1 MPRLFPTFLTL
12 LLFHSTHGAE
22 WPQFRGPN
30 GLGIGVGPE
39 PPTQFGP
46 IENRLW
52 KTPLPIG
59 HSSPVVWGNSIF
71 LTALA
76 DKQLETL
83 CIDRTTGA
91 IRWRKTVPTDKIEPA
106 HRIANAAAS
115 TCTTDGTRVFS
126 YFGSFGVIAHDF
138 QGNELWRLPL
148 PTPMVEFGTSSS
160 PILTEDFLLLARDQ
174 DQGSHLLALDKHSG
188 KQVWRIERPEFRRSF
203 STPQL
208 WRHDGIEELIVP
220 GSIWLTSYNPKDGS
234 ERWRYSGTSRVANS
248 TPVFGDGLLFNA
260 SWNVGG
266 DEGDRISMP
275 PFEGFAQEND
285 KNQDAKLTREEIPAG
300 PVRERFTQMDLNK
313 DGLVTAAEWA
323 TMADLFAKAENAVV
337 AIRPGGTGLVNK
349 THVAWKS
356 TRSLPYVS
364 SPLFHHGRLYTVKNG
379 GLFSCYEA
387 KSGKVIYQDER
398 LDAPGDYYA
407 SAVAV
412 GNRIYVASQ
421 KGIVTVIAP
430 DDHLKVLARNDLGE
444 ELFATPA
451 IVNGVLY
458 IRTTSNLYAFG
469 TDRR

>member
-1 MPRLFPTFLTL
+1 MPRCPL
-12 LLFHSTHGAE
+12 LLIAALALQCTAAN

-30 GLGIGVGPE
+30 GLGVGEGAE
-39 PPTQFGP
+39 PPSNFGP
-46 IENRLW
+46 TENRLW
-52 KTPLPIG
+52 KTSLPIG
-59 HSSPVVWGNSIF
+59 HSSPVVWGDSMF
-71 LTALA
+71 VTAL
-76 DKQLETL
+76 DGRQLETL
-83 CIDRTTGA
+83 CIDRLTGTL
-91 IRWRKTVPTDKIEPA
+91 RWRQAVPAEKIEPT
-106 HRIANAAAS
+106 HRIANPAAA
-115 TCTTDGTRVFS
+115 TCVTDGHWVYS

-138 QGNELWRLPL
+138 EGKEQWRLPL
-148 PTPMVEFGTSSS
+148 PAPMVEFGTGSS
-160 PILTEDFLLLARDQ
+160 PILSGDLLVIARDQ

-188 KQVWRIERPEFRRSF
+188 KQVWRTERAEFRRSF

-208 WRHDGIEELIVP
+208 WKHDGMEELIVP
-220 GSIWLTSYNPKDGS
+220 GSIWLTSYNPKDGT

-266 DEGDRISMP
+266 DDSDRISMP
-275 PFEGFAQEND
+275 SFDGFAQEND
-285 KNQDAKLTREEIPAG
+285 KDKDGKLSREEIPAG
-300 PVRERFTQMDLNK
+300 PVRERFTQMDLDK

-323 TMADLFAKAENAVV
+323 TMAEMFAKAENAIV

-364 SPLFHHGRLYTVKNG
+364 SPLLHRGHLYTVKNG

-387 KSGKVIYQDER
+387 KSGKVLYQDER

-412 GNRIYVASQ
+412 GDRIYVASQ
-421 KGIVTVIAP
+421 KGVVTVIAP
-430 DDHLKVLARNDLGE
+430 DQHLKVLAQNDLNE
-444 ELFATPA
+444 EIFATPA

-458 IRTTSNLYAFG
+458 LRTASNLFAFG
-469 TDRR
+469 ADRR